1 MTGRYSEDEA
11 IAAVATLTRT
21 QLVAFVEA
29 EIIVP
34 LHTENGI
41 VFRQV
46 DLVRM
51 ELLCELTESFSLN
64 DDALSIIISLI
75 DQLHSTRGELD
86 CLLQAIRDEPAD
98 VRERLGHAL
107 LNIQNTRKAQT

>member
-1 MTGRYSEDEA
+1 MTGRYSEDQA
-11 IAAVATLTRT
+11 IAAITSLTRT
-21 QLVAFVEA
+21 QLVSFIEA

-34 LHTENGI
+34 LHTEDGI

-51 ELLCELTESFSLN
+51 ELLCELTEHFSLN

-75 DQLHSTRGELD
+75 DQLHNTRGELD
-86 CLLQAIRDEPAD
+86 CILQAIKKEPGD
-98 VRERLGHAL
+98 VRTRLGKAI
-107 LNIQNTRKAQT
+107 LNMQKDEL

>member
-1 MTGRYSEDEA
+1 MTRQYSEDEA
-11 IAAVATLTRT
+11 IAAVATLTHT
-21 QLVAFVEA
+21 QLVGFVEA
-29 EIIVP
+29 QIIVP

-51 ELLCELTESFSLN
+51 ELLCELTEHFSLN

-75 DQLHSTRGELD
+75 DKLHSTRGELD
-86 CLLQAIRDEPAD
+86 CLLTAIKDESGD
-98 VRERLGHAL
+98 VRERLGNAIL
-107 LNIQNTRKAQT
+107 TMQKDAS

>member
-1 MTGRYSEDEA
+1 MTRRYSEDEA
-11 IAAVATLTRT
+11 ITAVATLTRAR
-21 QLVAFVEA
+21 LVAFIEA

-75 DQLHSTRGELD
+75 DQLHSTRSELE

-98 VRERLGHAL
+98 VRERLGHTL
-107 LNIQNTRKAQT
+107 LNMKNTRKEG

>member
-1 MTGRYSEDEA
+1 MTRHYSEKEA
-11 IAAVATLTRT
+11 IAAIATLTHTR
-21 QLVAFVEA
+21 LVSFIEA

-51 ELLCELTESFSLN
+51 ELLCELTENFRLN

-75 DQLHSTRGELD
+75 DKLHSTRGELD
-86 CLLQAIRDEPAD
+86 CLLQAIKDEPGD
-98 VRERLGHAL
+98 VRERLGKAI
-107 LNIQNTRKAQT
+107 LNMQKDAS

>member
-1 MTGRYSEDEA
+1 MTERYSEDQA

-21 QLVAFVEA
+21 QLIAFVEA

-34 LHTENGI
+34 LHTEDGI

-51 ELLCELTESFSLN
+51 ELLCELTENFSLN

-75 DQLHSTRGELD
+75 DQLHNTRGQLE
-86 CLLQAIRDEPAD
+86 CLLQAIKEEPAD
-98 VRERLGHAL
+98 IRERLGQAL
-107 LNIQNTRKAQT
+107 LNIQNTPKDKP

>member
-1 MTGRYSEDEA
+1 MTGRYSEDQV

-21 QLVAFVEA
+21 QLVSFIEA

-34 LHTENGI
+34 LHTEDGI

-46 DLVRM
+46 DLVRI
-51 ELLCELTESFSLN
+51 ELLCELTEHFSLN

-86 CLLQAIRDEPAD
+86 SLLQAIKDEPGD
-98 VRERLGHAL
+98 VRERLGNAI
-107 LNIQNTRKAQT
+107 LNMQKDTS

>member
-1 MTGRYSEDEA
+1 MTRRYSENEA
-11 IAAVATLTRT
+11 IAAIATLTRT
-21 QLVAFVEA
+21 QLVSFIEA

-34 LHTENGI
+34 MHTENGI
-41 VFRQV
+41 LFRQV

-75 DQLHSTRGELD
+75 DKLHSTHGELD
-86 CLLQAIRDEPAD
+86 CLLTAIKDEPGD
-98 VRERLGHAL
+98 VRERLGNAI
-107 LNIQNTRKAQT
+107 LNMQKDTK

>member
-1 MTGRYSEDEA
+1 MTRHYSESEA

-21 QLVAFVEA
+21 RLIGFIEA

-34 LHTENGI
+34 LHTDSGP
-41 VFRQV
+41 VFRRV

-51 ELLCELTESFSLN
+51 ELLCELCESFSLN

-75 DQLHSTRGELD
+75 DQLHGARNDLHAV
-86 CLLQAIRDEPAD
+86 LAAIEAEPAD
-98 VRERLGHAL
+98 IRERLGRAL
-107 LNIQNTRKAQT
+107 LKSRP

>member
-1 MTGRYSEDEA
+1 MTGRYSEDQA
-11 IAAVATLTRT
+11 IAAIASLTRT
-21 QLVAFVEA
+21 QLVSFIEA

-34 LHTENGI
+34 LHTDNGI

-51 ELLCELTESFSLN
+51 ELLCELTEHFSLN

-75 DQLHSTRGELD
+75 DKLHSTRGELD
-86 CLLQAIRDEPAD
+86 SLLLAIKDEPGD
-98 VRERLGHAL
+98 VRARLGSAI
-107 LNIQNTRKAQT
+107 LNMKKDEL

>member
-1 MTGRYSEDEA
+1 MTRRYSEDQA
-11 IAAVATLTRT
+11 IAAITTLTRT
-21 QLVAFVEA
+21 QLVSFIEA

-51 ELLCELTESFSLN
+51 ELLCELTEHFSLN

-75 DQLHSTRGELD
+75 DQLHNTRGELD
-86 CLLQAIRDEPAD
+86 CILQAIKNEPGD
-98 VRERLGHAL
+98 VRTRLGKAI
-107 LNIQNTRKAQT
+107 LNMQKDEL

>member
-1 MTGRYSEDEA
+1 MTGRYSEDQA
-11 IAAVATLTRT
+11 IAAIATLTRA
-21 QLVAFVEA
+21 QLVSFIEA

-34 LHTENGI
+34 LHTESGI

-51 ELLCELTESFSLN
+51 ELLCELTEHFSLN

-86 CLLQAIRDEPAD
+86 YILQAIKDEPDD
-98 VRERLGHAL
+98 VRERLGNAI
-107 LNIQNTRKAQT
+107 LNMQKDEL